1 MPDLR
6 QISVMPEMVLD
17 NAQTAMQ
24 AGNFAEASRL
34 YQQALRSNPRDGQA
48 LYGLGVACLQAQQFE
63 HAEYVFGE
71 LVRLNPQYS
80 DGHCVRG
87 IALTKLGR
95 RAEALTCFER
105 AISLRPDS
113 VEAISNYGTT
123 LSEMGENDRALAE
136 LDRALAIDPRHTG
149 SWNNR
154 GNVLKA
160 MKRLEEAVE
169 CYSRALESDPSFQL
183 AADNRDFVLFLL
195 GRLNRC
201 PSGFTR
207 QLFDEFSAQ
216 FDQTMVGKLNYRG
229 PGILRSL
236 VDRFLPIPEPAQ
248 QILDLGCGT
257 GLAAL
262 AFSDFAK
269 DMAIDGMDLSPRML
283 EASRARGIYRELI
296 LGDLESELR
305 RPGTR
310 YDLILAADSM
320 VYLGDLSVCFSGI
333 VNRLAPGG
341 HFAFT
346 VEAAGGAGWIQSPSN
361 RFCHSEQYLRG
372 EAAASGLD
380 VIAVE
385 GCIIRDEHSVPVAGF
400 AVALRKSG

>member
-1 MPDLR
+1 MRDLR
-6 QISVMPEMVLD
+6 QISAMPELLD
-17 NAQTAMQ
+17 SAQISMQ

-34 YQQALRSNPRDGQA
+34 YQQVLRSNPRDGQA
-48 LYGLGVACLQAQQFE
+48 LYGLAVACLQTQQFA
-63 HAEYVFGE
+63 HAEYVLGE
-71 LVRLNPQYS
+71 LVRLNPQYA
-80 DGHCVRG
+80 DAHCVRG

-123 LSEMGENDRALAE
+123 LSEMGENERDLVE

-195 GRLNRC
+195 GRLKRC
-201 PSGFTR
+201 PAGFTK

-216 FDQTMVGKLNYRG
+216 FDQTMVGRLNYRG
-229 PGILRSL
+229 PEILRSL
-236 VDRFLPIPEPAQ
+236 VDRFLPSPESPQ
-248 QILDLGCGT
+248 QIFDLGCGT
-257 GLAAL
+257 GLAGI
-262 AFSDFAK
+262 AFSDFGNGRV
-269 DMAIDGMDLSPRML
+269 IDGIDLSPRML
-283 EASRARGIYRELI
+283 EACRARGVYRELR
-296 LGDLESELR
+296 LDDLETELT
-305 RPGTR
+305 RPGMQ

-320 VYLGDLSVCFSGI
+320 VYLGDLSVCFAGV

-346 VEAAGGAGWIQSPSN
+346 VEAADGTGWVQAPTN
-361 RFCHSEQYLRG
+361 RFCHSEQYLRD
-372 EAAASGLD
+372 EAAASGLA
-380 VIAVE
+380 VIALE
-385 GCIIRDEHSVPVAGF
+385 RCIIRDEHTVPVAGF
-400 AVALRKSG
+400 AVALRKLV